1 MTVHRPRL
9 LASCALAAPLL
20 AVALPAGAERLRLD
34 YRVHVGG
41 VTVMEAQAT
50 LALTGDRYAIEMQGA
65 TQGLL
70 GRVVSWSTQSSVT
83 GTLAPGGPSPSRYQ
97 VVSSWRG
104 EPRDVRME
112 FDGQGGV
119 AVAADPPPQAEGR
132 EPVPEPMRRD
142 SVDPLSAHL
151 GVLLAAGRGEGCART
166 VPVYDGRRRY
176 DLTFSDA
183 GPEALAASRYSV
195 FAGTARHC
203 RVQSRTLAGRKLSE
217 GTAFWQ
223 RGNEDDRPP
232 LDVWI
237 APLRAGGPTVPV
249 RLETDSSFGGV
260 LVHLTAATV
269 LPETAERPTSKR

>member
-1 MTVHRPRL
+1 MTVPRPRL
-9 LASCALAAPLL
+9 LAACALAAPLL
-20 AVALPAGAERLRLD
+20 AALPAKAERLRLD

-41 VTVMEAQAT
+41 VTVMEVQA
-50 LALTGDRYAIEMQGA
+50 LLSLTGDRYSIEMKGA
-65 TQGLL
+65 TQGML
-70 GRVVSWSTQSSVT
+70 GRVISWTTQSSTVGAIT
-83 GTLAPGGPSPSRYQ
+83 PGGPQPSRYQ
-97 VVSSWRG
+97 VEGAWRG
-104 EPRDVRME
+104 DPRNVRME
-112 FDGQGGV
+112 YDGQGGL
-119 AVAADPPPQAEGR
+119 AVAADPSPQAEGR
-132 EPVPEPMRRD
+132 EPVPEPLRRG

-183 GPEALAASRYSV
+183 GPEALAASRSSV
-195 FAGTARHC
+195 FAGMTRHC

-217 GTAFWQ
+217 GTGFWQ
-223 RGNEDDRPP
+223 RGSEEERPP

-269 LPETAERPTSKR
+269 LPETAEKP